1 LTTSWDERTIPK
13 VEERRTHSRLLAC
26 IPAYLESTRDPQDLA
41 LIRDVSVRGARLFT
55 RTSLPNGMPVHLQL
69 YIGGEAEAPKHA
81 NGHVVRADRRDV
93 ALSDVWSWEVG
104 VEFDS
109 PIEGYEHEIEELSK
123 RQEEIG
129 ILKPKS

>member
-1 LTTSWDERTIPK
+1 VD
-13 VEERRTHSRLLAC
+13 ERRTHSRRLAC

-55 RTSLPNGMPVHLQL
+55 RTGLPNGMAVHLQL
-69 YIGGEAEAPKHA
+69 YLGGEAQPPKQA
-81 NGHVVRADRRDV
+81 TGHVVRADRRDI

-104 VEFDS
+104 VEFDA
-109 PIEGYEHEIEELSK
+109 PIEGYEDEIEALSR

>member
-1 LTTSWDERTIPK
+1 M
-13 VEERRTHSRLLAC
+13 EERRTHARMLAC

-55 RTSLPNGMPVHLQL
+55 RTSLPNGMAVHLQL
-69 YIGGEAEAPKHA
+69 YIGGEAEAPKQA
-81 NGHVVRADRRDV
+81 RGHVVRADRRDV